1 MLPLL
6 SRAEAQVRG
15 VERSSMSTRVAP
27 VQIVTEYFTSE
38 GQAEQGLSERQ
49 PRALVW
55 NCFAVRVLEFPGSA
69 AAPSFNS
76 EGVTED

>member
-1 MLPLL
+1 
-6 SRAEAQVRG
+6 
-15 VERSSMSTRVAP
+15 MSTRVAP
-27 VQIVTEYFTSE
+27 VQIVAKYFTPV

-49 PRALVW
+49 PRAGVW
-55 NCFAVRVLEFPGSA
+55 NRFAVRVLEFPGSA